1 MIAEW
6 VPNCRQRAPRE
17 ASSDTIAHEH
27 QRRSRGASA
36 DLTAMNTLSAICPY
50 KYQGDWVFG
59 DEKVGL
65 VQEPFVSGADAIIEH
80 WASQIPN
87 AKRDSASYS
96 LRTPSRVSLLSW
108 NGAGRNLVAIGTTA
122 AI

>member
-36 DLTAMNTLSAICPY
+36 DLTAMNSPGAICPY
-50 KYQGDWVFG
+50 KY
-59 DEKVGL
+59 
-65 VQEPFVSGADAIIEH
+65 
-80 WASQIPN
+80 
-87 AKRDSASYS
+87 
-96 LRTPSRVSLLSW
+96 
-108 NGAGRNLVAIGTTA
+108 
-122 AI
+122 